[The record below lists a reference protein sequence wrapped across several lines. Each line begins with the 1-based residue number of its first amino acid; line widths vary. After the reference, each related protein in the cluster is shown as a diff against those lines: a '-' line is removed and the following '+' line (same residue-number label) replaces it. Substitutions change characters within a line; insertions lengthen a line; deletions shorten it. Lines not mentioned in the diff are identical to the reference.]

1 MSSTAS
7 FSNRCKFRPYR
18 VHVLVFTC
26 LLGLFL
32 PGKAQSPYELSWQKD
47 VPIGGLGIGSFV
59 IGNLMEAR
67 TPVLSNLEI
76 LQLDANNVNRLDRS
90 TTNRWSPNAAKW
102 SDGFLLGTGA
112 TPLLWLADKT
122 IRKDWFTLGVIGL
135 ETVVLNEGVTSLFKG
150 GFRRIRPFVYNPVA
164 PLDRKVEKN
173 AKYSFI
179 SGHASFSSSLSFL
192 AARVYLDYHPDSK
205 LKPLIWGLAT
215 VLPATTAYL
224 RVHAGK
230 HFPTDVVA
238 GYVSGAL
245 IGYFVPVL
253 HRKRNRVVEGSDGL
267 GLAEGKHGHS
277 DRAWRNLQLLPQ
289 VGGSNGLQLVYRF

>member
-1 MSSTAS
+1 MIKSIYFPNPWKAFF
-7 FSNRCKFRPYR
+7 FSICMLFNF
-18 VHVLVFTC
+18 
-26 LLGLFL
+26 GLMGISN

-59 IGNLMEAR
+59 IGNLWEAR
-67 TPVLSNLEI
+67 TPIFTNLEI
-76 LQLDANNVNRLDRS
+76 LQLDANSVNRLDRS
-90 TTNRWSPNAAKW
+90 TTNRWSPAAAKW

-112 TPLLWLADKT
+112 TPLLWLADKK

-150 GFRRIRPFVYNPVA
+150 GFRRARPFVYNPVA
-164 PLDRKVEKN
+164 PMDRKVEKN
-173 AKYSFI
+173 ARYSFI

-238 GYVSGAL
+238 GYVSGVL

-253 HRKRNRVVEGSDGL
+253 HRKRNQGIESSNGL
-267 GLAEGKHGHS
+267 GLAEGKLGRS
-277 DRAWRNLQLLPQ
+277 DRILRGLQLLPQ
-289 VGGSNGLQLVYRF
+289 IGSSNGLQLVYRF